1 MAQNAPDN
9 YIPKYAQQD
18 EWEDKELQKF
28 AIEFYRIS
36 DKPEENQRWVDSFCE
51 DARVQIGADKAR
63 GTNDLAQFRTRMW
76 KLVKERKHT
85 VLKVFPG
92 RFPDSEPSESEVMI
106 LGEVGVTTTDG
117 RLKQAAWSAHAVV
130 KKVDG
135 AWKFKEYRVWLQD
148 EGLL

>member
-1 MAQNAPDN
+1 MAENVPDN

-63 GTNDLAQFRTRMW
+63 GTN
-76 KLVKERKHT
+76 
-85 VLKVFPG
+85 G
-92 RFPDSEPSESEVMI
+92 
-106 LGEVGVTTTDG
+106 
-117 RLKQAAWSAHAVV
+117 
-130 KKVDG
+130 
-135 AWKFKEYRVWLQD
+135 
-148 EGLL
+148 

>member
-1 MAQNAPDN
+1 MAENVPNN

-36 DKPEENQRWVDSFCE
+36 DIAEENERWVQSFTE
-51 DARVQIGADKAR
+51 DAKIQIGADKAR
-63 GTNDLAQFRTRMW
+63 GTKEITDFRTRMW
-76 KLVKERKHT
+76 KHINNRKHT

-92 RFPDSEPSESEVMI
+92 RFPDSEDSEVML
-106 LGEVGVTTTDG
+106 LGEVSVTTNDG
-117 RLKQAAWSAHAVV
+117 RLKEAAWSAHAVV

-135 AWKFKEYRVWLQD
+135 AWKFKEYRVWLQTD
-148 EGLL
+148 GHLL